1 MLNNQLATKLTKQAF
16 VIFVLTSFFY
26 LYEFVI
32 QVSPGV
38 MAHDL
43 MRDFS
48 LNATGL
54 GAMSGCF
61 YYSYTVMQ
69 FPAGL
74 LLDRY
79 STRLILTMVS
89 AVCASGVLLFAMA
102 PNLYMASL
110 ARFIIGGA
118 AAFAFIGVLHV
129 AIRWVPLYYFAL
141 FVGMAETMGSLG
153 AMTGNAPLAIMLK
166 HFTWRLTI
174 VIFALFGF
182 ILAFLIYC
190 IVRDSPVVH
199 KKSKKRPRKYNL
211 SASFKIIF
219 GNKQTWF
226 ISIYSFT
233 IWAPVLAFSALW
245 GVSFLIVSCHINHVA
260 AAKAVSFS
268 WFGVALASPVIGWIS
283 DKIKRR
289 CLLLIISAF
298 IGTIAMAIVVFV
310 PNIQIIILYCLMLL
324 IGFGSAG
331 QTISFALIKDNNS
344 PFTNSAANGFNNM
357 VVVAGGIL
365 FQPLIGKFLD
375 LNWQGVMAHGVRIY
389 SLHSYRMAFLV
400 LPICYFIAFIASL
413 FFIQETHC
421 KAVWK
426 TRITKGI

>member
-1 MLNNQLATKLTKQAF
+1 MLNNQLAIKLTKQAL

-48 LNATGL
+48 LSATGL

-61 YYSYTVMQ
+61 YYSYTAMQ

-79 STRLILTMVS
+79 SARLILTMVS
-89 AVCASGVLLFAMA
+89 LVCAFGVLLFALA
-102 PNLYMASL
+102 PNVYMASL
-110 ARFIIGGA
+110 GRFIIGGA
-118 AAFAFIGVLHV
+118 AAFAFIGVLHI

-141 FVGMAETMGSLG
+141 FVGIAETMGSLG
-153 AMTGNAPLAIMLK
+153 AMGGNAPLAVMLK
-166 HFTWRLTI
+166 HFNWRLTI
-174 VIFALFGF
+174 VVFALLGF
-182 ILAFLIYC
+182 VLAFLIC
-190 IVRDSPVVH
+190 FIVRDYPILH
-199 KKSKKRPRKYNL
+199 KQFKKRPREYNL
-211 SASFKIIF
+211 LGSFKIIF

-245 GVSFLIVSCHINHVA
+245 GVSFLIVSCHLGHID

-268 WFGVALASPVIGWIS
+268 WLGVALASPVIGWIS
-283 DKIKRR
+283 DKVKRR
-289 CLLLIISAF
+289 CLFLVTSAF
-298 IGTIAMAIVVFV
+298 AGTVAMALVVFV
-310 PNIQIIILYCLMLL
+310 PNIPLIILYCLMFF
-324 IGFGSAG
+324 IGFASAG

-375 LNWQGVMAHGVRIY
+375 FNWQGIMSHGVRIY
-389 SLHSYRMAFLV
+389 SLHSYHMAFLV
-400 LPICYFIAFIASL
+400 LPICYFIASIASL
-413 FFIQETHC
+413 FFIKETYC
-421 KAVWK
+421 QAVWK
-426 TRITKGI
+426 SISTNGI